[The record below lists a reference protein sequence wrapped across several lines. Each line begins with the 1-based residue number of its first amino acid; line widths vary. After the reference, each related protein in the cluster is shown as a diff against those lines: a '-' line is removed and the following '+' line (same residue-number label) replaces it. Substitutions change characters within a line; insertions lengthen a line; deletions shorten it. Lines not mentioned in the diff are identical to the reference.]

1 MLFYNLLLSAGM
13 QDKLDAIRNF
23 SERTAENTE
32 SNFWG
37 DDVCLIAVISLI
49 ISGLTIYTIWSEFR
63 KTRID
68 KKCQRE
74 LFHDLIRHLYR
85 NKLCTVAMRAK
96 YNKIIGADGEGYPSE
111 EHYKKLQLLPDD
123 IHLERYNRDADIYH
137 SLHELE
143 LLLRN
148 YNTEI
153 EVAERHMTDQ
163 RIDRATK
170 QRDFDTLD
178 FKAGYLTFAI
188 SRVLDKIEKDNDAI
202 MTIQGIIEEAHRDNM
217 KSFSREKCI
226 WGDEYAA
233 NITELRKNELDED
246 FYFSKIFTSETG
258 TADRFKKILD
268 TDLLIECGKNTKGE
282 EKIHIIKLTPVT
294 SSKNAQ

>member
-1 MLFYNLLLSAGM
+1 MKILQLLLSAGT
-13 QDKLDAIRNF
+13 QDKLEAIRDF
-23 SERTAENTE
+23 SERTAVNTE

-49 ISGLTIYTIWSEFR
+49 ISGLTIYTIWSEFS

-68 KKCQRE
+68 KKCQQE

-96 YNKIIGADGEGYPSE
+96 YNKIIGTDGEGYPSE
-111 EHYKKLQLLPDD
+111 EHYKKLQLLPED
-123 IHLERYNRDADIYH
+123 IHLERYNRNADIYH

-153 EVAERHMTDQ
+153 EVAERHMTDV
-163 RIDRATK
+163 RIDQATK

-178 FKAGYLTFAI
+178 FKTGYLTYAI

-202 MTIQGIIEEAHRDNM
+202 VTIQGIIEESHM
-217 KSFSREKCI
+217 KNVENNPREKCH
-226 WGDEYAA
+226 WGDEFAA
-233 NITELRKNELDED
+233 NIAELRKEEIEDD
-246 FYFSKIFTSETG
+246 FYFRKIFTPETG
-258 TADRFKKILD
+258 AAERFKKILD

-282 EKIHIIKLTPVT
+282 EKIHIIRLMPVT
-294 SSKNAQ
+294 SSRSVQ